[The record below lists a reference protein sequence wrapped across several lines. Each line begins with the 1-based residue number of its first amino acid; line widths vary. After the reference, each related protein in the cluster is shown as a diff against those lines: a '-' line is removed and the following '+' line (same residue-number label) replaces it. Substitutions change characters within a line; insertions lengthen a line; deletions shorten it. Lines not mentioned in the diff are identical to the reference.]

1 MGKNKET
8 IHHFHTPSKYKNP
21 FMRFFHFLFCRK
33 KIYFKDDDTG
43 VCSICGEPIKTP
55 FAYYHWGMY
64 VAFFVIS
71 AVVFGLFL
79 FFALPA
85 KIHRIPYALLACGI
99 FILLKNGITASA
111 LAFFSWETYKGE
123 KHALEEHW
131 DWAKQEER
139 NRDISMLL
147 GLGFAVVIVL
157 TILV

>member
-43 VCSICGEPIKTP
+43 VCSVCGEPIKTP

-71 AVVFGLFL
+71 AVDAGLYAYFVFPLSLPLLLRLFL
-79 FFALPA
+79 ASVNVLLLHNVLEACAL
-85 KIHRIPYALLACGI
+85 
-99 FILLKNGITASA
+99 S
-111 LAFFSWETYKGE
+111 FFSWETYKME

-131 DWAKQEER
+131 DWARQEKK
-139 NRDISMLL
+139 NREMAMFFGTLVSI
-147 GLGFAVVIVL
+147 
-157 TILV
+157 TIFLIAA